1 MSRTAARLTRI
12 LGMLPWVI
20 ANPGA
25 RVDDV
30 CRRFGYTPRE
40 LLSDLDLVFVC
51 GLPGYGPGDL
61 MVAYVEDDTVVVDT
75 AEYFAA
81 APRLNAAESLGL
93 LAAGLTVVASGQASS
108 ELSSAVDKL
117 ARIVM
122 PEGEEIL
129 TVDVVGESSLTTML
143 TESAAD
149 GHLVEIEYLSLG
161 KGIATTRVIEPL
173 TVYTAMGNWY
183 VTAYCRLAGDERVF
197 RLDRIRQARRLGATF
212 DKPAVP
218 PEPAIGYTPSEDD
231 VHAVIALGDGGRWV
245 IDYYPVEV
253 VSDDGEQVVVRF
265 SAYDPLVAAR
275 LLVRLGSSA
284 SLLEGDEVRE
294 ALDRLRTQM
303 LARYAE

>member
-12 LGMLPWVI
+12 LAMLPWVI

-25 RVDDV
+25 QVEEV
-30 CRRFGYTPRE
+30 CGRFGYTPKE
-40 LLSDLDLVFVC
+40 LLADLDLVFVC

-81 APRLNAAESLGL
+81 APRLNAAESLAL
-93 LAAGLTVVASGQASS
+93 LAAGLTVVASGQGS
-108 ELSSAVDKL
+108 EVLSSAVDKL
-117 ARIVM
+117 AKVVV

-129 TVDVVGESSLTTML
+129 TVDVMGESSLTTML
-143 TESAAD
+143 TEAAAA
-149 GHLVEIEYLSLG
+149 GNPVEIEYLSLG
-161 KGIATTRVIEPL
+161 KGVATTRVVEPW

-183 VTAYCRLAGDERVF
+183 LTGHCRLAGDGRVF
-197 RLDRIRQARRLGATF
+197 RLDRIREARRMSETF
-212 DKPAVP
+212 DKPPAP
-218 PEPAIGYTPSEDD
+218 PQPAIGYVPSEDD
-231 VHAVIALGDGGRWV
+231 VHALIELRGGARWV

-253 VSDDGEQVVVRF
+253 VDDSAERVIVRF

-284 SLLEGDEVRE
+284 SLLEGDEVNE
-294 ALDRLRTQM
+294 ALSELRSRM
-303 LARYAE
+303 LARYSE